1 MMYSVNIIYF
11 DLVWRVKLSENTSLT
26 KDASFRYANALFN
39 LALETK
45 AISKY
50 EKDLDK
56 IIKIFDEDANFSLF
70 IKSPLYPRDNQ
81 LSTMKAICSHLKLH
95 ENVTNTVLVMTS
107 KRRLFALKEMI
118 LQYKNLCRQERNELV
133 VEVASVSELNQTD
146 LDKIKKAINSKVQ
159 GNIIIKSISDPRI
172 LGGLILKVGSKLID
186 TSIRS
191 KLAKLKNN
199 LKEVG

>member
-1 MMYSVNIIYF
+1 LIF
-11 DLVWRVKLSENTSLT
+11 GWRVKLSENTSLT

-45 AISKY
+45 ATSKY

-56 IIKIFDEDANFSLF
+56 IFKIFDEDGNFFLF

-95 ENVTNTVLVMTS
+95 ENVINTILVMTS

-118 LQYKNLCRQERNELV
+118 LQYKDLCRQERNELV
-133 VEVASVSELNQTD
+133 VEVTSVSELNRAD
-146 LDKIKKAINSKVQ
+146 LDKIKKSVNSKVDS
-159 GNIIIKSISDPRI
+159 NIIIKSISNPKI
-172 LGGLILKVGSKLID
+172 LGGLIVKVGSKLID

>member
-1 MMYSVNIIYF
+1 M
-11 DLVWRVKLSENTSLT
+11 SENTSLT

-39 LALETK
+39 LALETESTNK
-45 AISKY
+45 F

-56 IIKIFDEDANFSLF
+56 ILNIFDEDPNFSSF
-70 IKSPLYPRDNQ
+70 IKSPLYPKENQ
-81 LSTMKAICSHLKLH
+81 LFTMKEISLKLKLH
-95 ENVTNTVLVMTS
+95 DNVTNTILVMTS

-118 LQYKNLCRQERNELV
+118 LQYKDLCRQERNELI
-133 VEVASVSELNQTD
+133 VEVASVSKLNQTD
-146 LDKIKKAINSKVQ
+146 LDKIKKTINSQIDSK
-159 GNIIIKSISDPRI
+159 IIIKSISDPSI
-172 LGGLILKVGSKLID
+172 LGGLIVKVGSKLID

>member
-1 MMYSVNIIYF
+1 MNIQGYPSRLIKI
-11 DLVWRVKLSENTSLT
+11 LVICKHSSGKLS
-26 KDASFRYANALFN
+26 R
-39 LALETK
+39 
-45 AISKY
+45 
-50 EKDLDK
+50 EKLN
-56 IIKIFDEDANFSLF
+56 EES
-70 IKSPLYPRDNQ
+70 
-81 LSTMKAICSHLKLH
+81 KLH
-95 ENVTNTVLVMTS
+95 W
-107 KRRLFALKEMI
+107 LKEMI
-118 LQYKNLCRQERNELV
+118 LQYKDLCRQERNELV

-159 GNIIIKSISDPRI
+159 GNIIIKSIPDPRI

>member
-1 MMYSVNIIYF
+1 
-11 DLVWRVKLSENTSLT
+11 
-26 KDASFRYANALFN
+26 
-39 LALETK
+39 
-45 AISKY
+45 
-50 EKDLDK
+50 
-56 IIKIFDEDANFSLF
+56 
-70 IKSPLYPRDNQ
+70 
-81 LSTMKAICSHLKLH
+81 
-95 ENVTNTVLVMTS
+95 MTS

-146 LDKIKKAINSKVQ
+146 LDKIKKAINSKVH

>member
-1 MMYSVNIIYF
+1 M
-11 DLVWRVKLSENTSLT
+11 SENTSLT

-45 AISKY
+45 SSSKY

-56 IIKIFDEDANFSLF
+56 IVKIFDEDVNFSSF

-81 LSTMKAICSHLKLH
+81 LSTIKAICLHLKLH
-95 ENVTNTVLVMTS
+95 VNVINTILVMTS

-118 LQYKNLCRQERNELV
+118 LLYKYLCRKERNELV
-133 VEVASVSELNQTD
+133 VEVTSVSELNQAD
-146 LDKIKKAINSKVQ
+146 LDKIKKSINSKVD
-159 GNIIIKSISDPRI
+159 GNIIIKSKSDPDI
-172 LGGLILKVGSKLID
+172 LGGLIVKVGSKLID